1 MKALVTGG
9 AGFIGSNLVDAL
21 LDRGDEVTIIDDLSG
36 GSLANVEEALGRG
49 ATLHEVDIRDAGL
62 VRSVFEDERP
72 EVVFH
77 LAAQV
82 DVRKSLEDP
91 AFDARTNV
99 EGTINVLEAARVT
112 KVRRFVNTSTG
123 GAIYGEGDH
132 VPVPTPETVEAEPMS
147 AYGQSKFCGE
157 RYVRWEKRLYGMS
170 TVTLRYGN
178 VFGPRQNPHGDAGVI
193 AIFCGRALEGQ
204 APKVF
209 GDGTQTRDYIFVG
222 DVVAANLLA
231 ADHADA
237 GGEFNI
243 GTEVEST
250 VLDIID
256 ALKTHLDDP
265 SSFEPTFEPARLGE
279 LQRSCLDAS
288 RARKELGFRSQTSL
302 ADGIGVTFASVKE
315 ASAAA

>member
-21 LDRGDEVTIIDDLSG
+21 LARGDEVTIIDDLSG
-36 GSLANVEEALGRG
+36 GSLDNLADAFDKG
-49 ATLHEVDIRDAGL
+49 ATLHEVDIRDAAL
-62 VRSVFEDERP
+62 VKSVFMDERP

-77 LAAQV
+77 MAAQV

-99 EGTINVLEAARVT
+99 EGTVNVLEAARVSGA
-112 KVRRFVNTSTG
+112 RRFVNTSTG

-132 VPVPTPETVEAEPMS
+132 IPVPTPETAAAVPM
-147 AYGQSKFCGE
+147 APYGQSKYCAE
-157 RYVRWEKRLYGMS
+157 RYVRWEHRLYEFS

-222 DVVAANLLA
+222 DVVHANLLA
-231 ADHADA
+231 ADADA

-250 VLDIID
+250 ILDIIE
-256 ALKTHLDDP
+256 ALKSHLDDP
-265 SSFEPTFEPARLGE
+265 DAFEPTFEPARLGE
-279 LQRSCLDAS
+279 LQRSCLDAT
-288 RARKELGFRSQTSL
+288 RARKELGFEPKTSL
-302 ADGIGVTFASVKE
+302 AEGIGITFASVKE
-315 ASAAA
+315 ASAA

>member
-21 LDRGDEVTIIDDLSG
+21 LARGDEVTIIDDLSG
-36 GSLANVEEALGRG
+36 GSLDNLADAFEKG
-49 ATLHEVDIRDAGL
+49 ATLHEVDIRDAAM
-62 VRSVFEDERP
+62 VRSVFADEQP

-91 AFDARTNV
+91 AADARINV
-99 EGTINVLEAARVT
+99 EGTVNVLEAART
-112 KVRRFVNTSTG
+112 SGARRFVNTSTG
-123 GAIYGEGDH
+123 GAIYGEGDE
-132 VPVPTPETVEAEPMS
+132 VPVPTPETVEAAPMA
-147 AYGQSKFCGE
+147 AYGQSKYCAE
-157 RYVRWEKRLYGMS
+157 RYVRWEHRLYGFS

-193 AIFCGRALEGQ
+193 AIFCGRALEGK

-250 VLDIID
+250 ILDIID
-256 ALKTHLDDP
+256 ALKPHLDDP

-279 LQRSCLDAS
+279 LQRSCLDAT
-288 RARKELGFRSQTSL
+288 RARTELGFEHKTSL
-302 ADGIGVTFASVKE
+302 AEGIGVTFASVKE
-315 ASAAA
+315 ASAA

>member
-21 LDRGDEVTIIDDLSG
+21 LARGDEVTIIDDLSG
-36 GSLANVEEALGRG
+36 GSLANVEDALQRG
-49 ATLHEVDIRDAGL
+49 ATLHEVDIRNAAL

-99 EGTINVLEAARVT
+99 EGTINVLEGARAAG
-112 KVRRFVNTSTG
+112 VRRFVNTSTG

-132 VPVPTPETVEAEPMS
+132 IPVPTPETAEAEPMS
-147 AYGQSKFCGE
+147 AYGQSKYCAE

-204 APKVF
+204 PPKVF

-250 VLDIID
+250 VLDIIE
-256 ALKTHLDDP
+256 ALKAHLDDP
-265 SSFEPTFEPARLGE
+265 GSFEPTFEPARLGE

-288 RARKELGFRSQTSL
+288 RARTDLGFRSQTSL
-302 ADGIGVTFASVKE
+302 KEGIGVTFASVKE
-315 ASAAA
+315 AAAA

>member
-21 LDRGDEVTIIDDLSG
+21 LARGDEVTIIDDLSG
-36 GSLANVEEALGRG
+36 GSLANVGDALSRG
-49 ATLHEVDIRDAGL
+49 ATLHEVDIRNATL

-99 EGTINVLEAARVT
+99 EGTINVLEGARAAG
-112 KVRRFVNTSTG
+112 VRRFVNTSTG

-132 VPVPTPETVEAEPMS
+132 IPVPTPETAEAEPMS
-147 AYGQSKFCGE
+147 AYGQSKYCAE

-204 APKVF
+204 PPKVF

-237 GGEFNI
+237 GGEYNI

-250 VLDIID
+250 VLDIIE

-265 SSFEPTFEPARLGE
+265 SSFEPSFEPARLGE

-288 RARKELGFRSQTSL
+288 RARVELGFSARTSL
-302 ADGIGVTFASVKE
+302 TDGIGVTFASVKQ
-315 ASAAA
+315 AAAA